1 MWIEMAAADLAAERA
16 AREENGRIAADAAPK
31 MADETAVTFDTP
43 AGPLPAIRLTPE
55 GAAAGAAVDVFV
67 HGGGWVF
74 GSAYQ
79 SLGIARRMAN
89 QSRRTILSVDYL
101 LAPETP
107 WPAAADQ
114 VGALFD
120 QLAAGPGLH
129 AVSGSSAGAQV
140 ALAAMRRQADRGGA
154 LPKGA
159 LLFNGAFAMTA
170 DSWSHAAF
178 GGGSDLLTTAAMT
191 AYIAAYGAGA
201 EGDMTIA
208 DLSGL
213 PPMWLMLGDR
223 DPLIEDSIAVF
234 QRALAA
240 GTTAHLDIIPGVGH
254 GFSNNFHD
262 KPAVDHAI
270 TEAMNWLGRL

>member
-1 MWIEMAAADLAAERA
+1 MWIEMAAADLAAERK

-31 MADETAVTFDTP
+31 MASETNVTFETP
-43 AGPLPAIRLTPE
+43 AGALPAIRLVPE
-55 GAAAGAAVDVFV
+55 GADDSAPADVFV

-74 GSAYQ
+74 GSARQ
-79 SLGIARRMAN
+79 SIGTARRMAA

-120 QLAAGPGLH
+120 QLAAEGGLH
-129 AVSGSSAGAQV
+129 AVAGSSAGAQI

-154 LPKGA
+154 LPRGA

-201 EGDMTIA
+201 DGDMTIA
-208 DLSGL
+208 DMFGL
-213 PPMWLMLGDR
+213 PPLWLSLGDQ
-223 DPLIEDSIAVF
+223 DPLIEDSLAVF

-240 GTTAHLDIIPGVGH
+240 GTKVHLDIIPGVGH
-254 GFSNNFHD
+254 GFANNFHD
-262 KPAVDHAI
+262 LPRVDLAI
-270 TEAMNWLGRL
+270 TDAMDWLGRL

>member
-1 MWIEMAAADLAAERA
+1 MWIEMAAADLAAERL
-16 AREENGRIAADAAPK
+16 AREENGKIAADAAPK
-31 MADETAVTFDTP
+31 MASETEVTFETP
-43 AGPLPAIRLTPE
+43 AGALPAIRLTPE

-74 GSAYQ
+74 GSARQ
-79 SLGIARRMAN
+79 SIGIARRIAA
-89 QSRRTILSVDYL
+89 QSGRSLLSVDYL

-120 QLAAGPGLH
+120 RLAGEGGVH
-129 AVSGSSAGAQV
+129 AVMGSSAGAQI
-140 ALAAMRRQADRGGA
+140 ALAATRRQADRGRA
-154 LPKGA
+154 LPKGQ

-178 GGGSDLLTTAAMT
+178 GGGTDLLTTAAMT

-213 PPMWLMLGDR
+213 PPMWLSLGDR
-223 DPLIEDSIAVF
+223 DPLIEDSLAVF

-240 GTTAHLDIIPGVGH
+240 GTKAHLDIIPGVGH
-254 GFSNNFHD
+254 GFSNDWHCN
-262 KPAVDHAI
+262 ARVDHAL
-270 TEAMNWLGRL
+270 TDAVDWLGKL